1 MEWLTHPWPWYV
13 TGPLI
18 GLMVPLLLLLGNRR
32 FGISSSLRHLCA
44 AMGSRLPFFRY
55 NWRAEGWNLAFVLG
69 IVLGGFMAGVWL
81 ANPQPVALNPQ
92 TQAALEGMGL
102 SSDSGFLPQEL
113 FSWAAV
119 LRPEGFLFLLVGGF
133 LIGFGARWAAGCTS
147 GHAITGLSALQR
159 PSLVVTLG
167 FFLGGLVSAHWL
179 LPWLLAWL
187 R

>member
-13 TGPLI
+13 AGPLI

-69 IVLGGFMAGVWL
+69 IVLGGFVAGVWL

-92 TQAALEGMGL
+92 TQAALEGLGL
-102 SSDSGFLPQEL
+102 SPDSGLLPKEL

-119 LRPEGFLFLLVGGF
+119 LRPEGFLFLLIGGF

-159 PSLVVTLG
+159 PSLVATLG
-167 FFLGGLVSAHWL
+167 FFLGGLVSAHGL